1 MLTPRPRAAR
11 IVSLVS
17 LPGVG
22 RLGDSLSAA
31 RHRRAGSRLGER
43 PPIWVVLPAVLVA
56 VLELLPLLYLVARTV
71 EAGENAWQML
81 FRSRTIEVVL
91 NTVALAGTVALST
104 IVIAVPLAWL
114 TSRTDLPGRAYWSV
128 AAALPLV
135 IPSYIGAVV
144 IVAAFGP
151 RGSLQSA
158 LAPLGVERL
167 PSIYGFAGSWLT
179 LTLFTYPYVYLT
191 VRAALRGFDP
201 SLEEAAR
208 CLGYGPW
215 RSFFAVTLPQIR
227 SAAAAGG
234 LLVALYTIGDFG
246 VVTLLRY
253 DAFTRAIYVQYR
265 SAMERGGAAMLALL
279 LVALSVVVLVIELR
293 ARGDATI
300 YRLGSGAGRRG
311 RPVALGHAKVPALVF
326 CALVVG
332 LALILPIGILIVWLL
347 RSLTTGAD
355 LSRLPS
361 AAIHSLTLGFWTAF
375 IATACALPIA
385 ILLVRYPGRGSRIVE
400 RVAYLGY
407 ALPGLVVALAFVA
420 FGAGTPVYQ
429 TLVMLIGACVVRFLP
444 EAIGSVRAALLQVSP
459 RLEEAARGLGRSQ
472 LGAVTSVTVP
482 LARSGILA
490 GAALVLLTAMKELP
504 ATLLLSPTGWETLAV
519 EVWTAANDA
528 AYGEAAAPALIL
540 IAAAA
545 VPMLLLAPRD
555 GVREQAP

>member
-1 MLTPRPRAAR
+1 MLTLRPRAAR
-11 IVSLVS
+11 AVT
-17 LPGVG
+17 LPAVRRGE
-22 RLGDSLSAA
+22 DTQTASQQ
-31 RHRRAGSRLGER
+31 RRALSWSGER
-43 PPIWVVLPAVLVA
+43 PPLWVVLPAVLVA
-56 VLELLPLLYLVARTV
+56 ILELLPLLYLVARTF
-71 EAGENAWQML
+71 EASANIWPVLLRA
-81 FRSRTIEVVL
+81 RTVEVVL
-91 NTVALAGTVALST
+91 NTVALAGAVALAT

-114 TSRTDLPGRAYWSV
+114 TTRTDLPGRAFWSV

-151 RGSLQSA
+151 RGMLQSA
-158 LAPLGVERL
+158 LAPFGVERL

-208 CLGYGPW
+208 CLGFGPW

-227 SAAAAGG
+227 PAAAAGG
-234 LLVALYTIGDFG
+234 LLVALYAIGDFG

-265 SAMERGGAAMLALL
+265 AAMDRGGAAMLALL
-279 LVALSVVVLVIELR
+279 LVALSIVVLVVELR
-293 ARGDATI
+293 ARGNATLH
-300 YRLGSGAGRRG
+300 RLGSGAGRRG
-311 RPVALGHAKVPALVF
+311 RPVALGRATVPALLF

-332 LALILPIGILIVWLL
+332 LALALPIAILGAWLV
-347 RSLTTGAD
+347 RSFSAGTD
-355 LSRLPS
+355 LSGLP
-361 AAIHSLTLGFWTAF
+361 AATMHSLTLGFWTAL

-385 ILLVRYPGRGSRIVE
+385 VLLVRYPGGGARLVE
-400 RVAYLGY
+400 RLAYLGY

-429 TLVMLIGACVVRFLP
+429 TLLMLIGACVVRFLP
-444 EAIGSVRAALLQVSP
+444 EAVSSVRAALLQVSP

-472 LGAVTSVTVP
+472 VGAVASVTAP

-504 ATLLLSPTGWETLAV
+504 ATLLLSPTGWDTLAV

-528 AYGEAAAPALIL
+528 AYGDAAAPALIL
-540 IAAAA
+540 IVVAA
-545 VPMLLLAPRD
+545 VPMLLFAPRD